1 MKANVFNGEDFDY
14 IYVPVPTIGPGEVL
28 LKMEACGLCGT
39 DVQKAVR
46 KKVPSGVVLGHEYVG
61 TVVEVG
67 EGVTRFRTGERV
79 AGGIHVPCYTCHEC
93 SRGYHTLC
101 HQFKKNNI
109 LPGGFAEYI
118 RVPKEH
124 VNHLLY
130 SLPSDLSTIEAS
142 LLEPIACCI
151 HGQKVA
157 EPHPG
162 DSVLIMGA
170 GQIGAIHVQLAK
182 INKASRVMISDYSSF
197 KLQKAKELGADDVI
211 DLKEMTISEF
221 MLNQNESVLPDIIYI
236 AASVPK
242 LLSEAIQLIR
252 PGGKIIVFSPLESK
266 NVSIDASKFFDKMI
280 SVIGSYSTT
289 PFEFEEAM
297 ILLKQGLIDTK
308 TMITDQ
314 IPLNKLNDAIQLSL
328 NPHSQSLKII
338 IVPEEQGDH
347 RE

>member
-1 MKANVFNGEDFDY
+1 MKANVFNGKDFDY
-14 IYVPVPTIGPGEVL
+14 ISVPVPTIGPGEL
-28 LKMEACGLCGT
+28 LLRMEACGLCGT

-61 TVVEVG
+61 IVVEVG
-67 EGVTRFRTGERV
+67 EGVTRFQAGDRV
-79 AGGIHVPCYTCHEC
+79 AGGIHVPCFTCHEC
-93 SRGYHTLC
+93 TRGFHTLC
-101 HQFKKNNI
+101 DQFKKNNI
-109 LPGGFAEYI
+109 IPGGFAEYI

-130 SLPSDLSTIEAS
+130 SLPADLSTVEAA

-157 EPHPG
+157 KPHPG
-162 DSVLIMGA
+162 DCVLIMGA

-211 DLKEMTISEF
+211 NLKETTISEF
-221 MLNQNESVLPDIIYI
+221 LENQDESVQPAIIYI
-236 AASVPK
+236 AASVPE
-242 LLSEAIQLIR
+242 LLSEAIQIIR

-308 TMITDQ
+308 TMITDL
-314 IPLNKLNDAIQLSL
+314 IPLDRLNEAIQLSQD
-328 NPHSQSLKII
+328 PSSQTLKII
-338 IVPEEQGDH
+338 LVPENEGS
-347 RE
+347 